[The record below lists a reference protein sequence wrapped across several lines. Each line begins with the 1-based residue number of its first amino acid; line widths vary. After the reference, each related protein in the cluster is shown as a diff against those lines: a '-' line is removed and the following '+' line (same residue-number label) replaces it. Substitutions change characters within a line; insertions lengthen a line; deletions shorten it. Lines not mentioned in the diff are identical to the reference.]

1 MKTLRVLLYSL
12 IMGITSSQ
20 AIAGDNLMSTQETSV
35 KRPATDDEC
44 DPSNWSSNPDIDYSV
59 CEEGRFWRDQ

>member
-1 MKTLRVLLYSL
+1 MKTLRVLLYTL
-12 IMGITSSQ
+12 VMGIFSSH
-20 AIAGDNLMSTQETSV
+20 AIAAENPTMNQQTSA

-59 CEEGRFWRDQ
+59 CEESRYID